1 MMTFA
6 EAQLH
11 RQPCGLSFES
21 FNFLKDRGDVT
32 QAVADGVSSWIFPA
46 FIRMRWC
53 PYAKNRTVFA
63 EGARCRC
70 EPTPLAFI
78 EETVDSM
85 RANRM
90 GIPKAV

>member
-32 QAVADGVSSWIFPA
+32 QAVADGVRIEVP
-46 FIRMRWC
+46 RH
-53 PYAKNRTVFA
+53 KLLDFA
-63 EGARCRC
+63 CR
-70 EPTPLAFI
+70 PSLSDP
-78 EETVDSM
+78 S
-85 RANRM
+85 
-90 GIPKAV
+90 